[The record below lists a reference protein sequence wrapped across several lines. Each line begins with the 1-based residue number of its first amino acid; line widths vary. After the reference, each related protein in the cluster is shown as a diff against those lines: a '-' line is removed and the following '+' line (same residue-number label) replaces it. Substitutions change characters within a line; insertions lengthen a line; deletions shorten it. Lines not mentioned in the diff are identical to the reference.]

1 MNIHKL
7 MYCTPDANL
16 LGVSFS
22 LAIRSC
28 HSLSHIKYL
37 IKMLPNDG
45 VSLLALVFLCFSLC
59 PAYFL
64 KFSIFANNHI
74 P

>member
-22 LAIRSC
+22 LAVRSC

-45 VSLLALVFLCFSLC
+45 VSLLALVFLIVPCIFS
-59 PAYFL
+59 
-64 KFSIFANNHI
+64 
-74 P
+74 